1 MAVSQTFAL
10 DRLSAQIRLC
20 RFALLAASTQTVF
33 MREIGSTL
41 FLSGCPPMTAFILRS
56 TSRQA
61 ISRRR

>member
-20 RFALLAASTQTVF
+20 RFALLAAGTQTVF

-41 FLSGCPPMTAFILRS
+41 FFTALER
-56 TSRQA
+56 RCR
-61 ISRRR
+61 SRRICAKTSFA